1 MNLLNGEKLL
11 AEWGLERIKA
21 GSTFGALS
29 DDAIRFL
36 LCRGRVLS
44 LQDREELFHTGDSAE
59 SFFVELQGQRDAIG
73 KGKDGDVHLHV
84 VAVGEQI
91 GYVSMIGLFERLG
104 CPRANGTT
112 VVLEVDAELF
122 YQLHLELP
130 FDFGVL
136 MLNLSREMARKTRV
150 LIAQLVE
157 AGSGHPFG

>member
-11 AEWGLERIKA
+11 TDWGLDRVRA

-36 LCRGRVLS
+36 LCRGRSLS
-44 LQDREELFHTGDSAE
+44 LQDGEELFHKGDSAD
-59 SFFVELQGQRDAIG
+59 SFFIVLQGRIDAFG
-73 KGKDGDVHLHV
+73 KGKDGVVRLHE
-84 VAVGEQI
+84 VAAGEQI
-91 GYVSMIGLFERLG
+91 GYVSMIGLFERVG
-104 CPRANGTT
+104 CPRANGPTL
-112 VVLEVDAELF
+112 VLEVDTELF

-150 LIAQLVE
+150 LISQLVE